1 MLSFRGLVAMLLIL
15 SLCDPLV
22 LGKPGADPPLGILTR
37 AYAAHLNDLPAFPGL
52 SVFDDERLSTEAS
65 GKLGLRVG
73 GTALTL
79 SSNTASTLHR
89 INGGLHVDMT
99 SGSLFFASPE
109 NAIVEV
115 HAEGALLRP
124 AKNQL
129 TQAEVWIFAAPVL
142 QVTALRGDLALSY
155 REEFR
160 VIPEG
165 ETYRVYLDS
174 PSDSQNPAGSRAPPA
189 RLSRKV
195 VIFIIAGGA
204 AVGLTAWG
212 IHELIESSNGPE
224 SPAKP

>member
-1 MLSFRGLVAMLLIL
+1 M
-15 SLCDPLV
+15 
-22 LGKPGADPPLGILTR
+22 
-37 AYAAHLNDLPAFPGL
+37 PAFPGL
-52 SVFDDERLSTEAS
+52 SVFSDERLSTEAS

-79 SSNTASTLHR
+79 SGNTTSTLHR

-129 TQAEVWIFAAPVL
+129 TQAEVRIFAAHVL
-142 QVTALRGDLALSY
+142 QVTALRGDLAFTY
-155 REEFR
+155 GEEFR

-174 PSDSQNPAGSRAPPA
+174 PTDSQNPAGAGAPPA
-189 RLSRKV
+189 HVSRKV
-195 VIFIIAGGA
+195 AFFIIAGGA
-204 AVGLTAWG
+204 AAALTAWG